1 MHGLVGT
8 NPPAQDLDCDFLQP
22 APAKLAIKSLEAKL
36 RATIRELLDLS
47 KQALLMC
54 QLLLDMFE
62 HLAVDRG
69 TAAEILDAAQQ
80 THALAVEHA
89 IARTDQIDKR
99 ASSHGLDGR
108 PNGGRL

>member
-1 MHGLVGT
+1 
-8 NPPAQDLDCDFLQP
+8 
-22 APAKLAIKSLEAKL
+22 
-36 RATIRELLDLS
+36 
-47 KQALLMC
+47 
-54 QLLLDMFE
+54 
-62 HLAVDRG
+62 
-69 TAAEILDAAQQ
+69 LDAAQQ